1 MPTPSAAPHERATA
15 KRTRTSLI
23 VLGVTLPILA
33 GIIAI
38 GALTE
43 RDHGGNPNDSQAAAV
58 DPVATPSTSPANS
71 TPAEDPASAE
81 PIDNIPTPTTTATS
95 APADDGLDP
104 RFATCKK
111 ANDAGYGPYHQ
122 GDDPEYTWYRDR
134 DKDGTVC
141 EK

>member
-1 MPTPSAAPHERATA
+1 
-15 KRTRTSLI
+15 
-23 VLGVTLPILA
+23 VPILA

-43 RDHGGNPNDSQAAAV
+43 GDHGGNPNNSQAASAG
-58 DPVATPSTSPANS
+58 PSSAT
-71 TPAEDPASAE
+71 

-95 APADDGLDP
+95 APADDDDGLDP
-104 RFATCKK
+104 RFATCEK

-122 GDDPEYTWYRDR
+122 GEDPEYAWYRDR

-141 EK
+141 EQ